1 MAAGM
6 AATWLIAA
14 KPDKKRACRPFG
26 PLYPRTYESRRA
38 DLRSR
43 CEKKGKTFEEEERHQ
58 AKRKKKNKKS
68 LCTIV
73 PGAYKKYAEGI
84 NYIKKGEKLCCG
96 GKVFWLYWGSFWPPG
111 SY

>member
-6 AATWLIAA
+6 AAIWPIAA

-26 PLYPRTYESRRA
+26 PLYPRKYEARRA

-43 CEKKGKTFEEEERHQ
+43 CEKKGKTFEEEEERHQ

-68 LCTIV
+68 LCTDS
-73 PGAYKKYAEGI
+73 PER
-84 NYIKKGEKLCCG
+84 L
-96 GKVFWLYWGSFWPPG
+96 
-111 SY
+111 